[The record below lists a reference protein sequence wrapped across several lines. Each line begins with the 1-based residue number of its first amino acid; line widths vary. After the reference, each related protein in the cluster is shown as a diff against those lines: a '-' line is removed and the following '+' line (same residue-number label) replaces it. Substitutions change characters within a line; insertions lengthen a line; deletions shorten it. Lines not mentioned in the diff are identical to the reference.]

1 VSVVASRNLDH
12 GALRLF
18 AEELRRARANG
29 GLSQE
34 QLGDEIGYSGSLIG
48 MVETGRRPPSLDF
61 AERCDGVLGTGGL
74 LARVHEHVV
83 ARESYES
90 WFREWVEIER
100 ETSSLR
106 TWEPMIVP
114 GLLQT
119 AEYARAVL
127 RAGRPND
134 TDEQVEQHVSARME
148 RQAILAGEDAP
159 FLWAVVD
166 EVALLRPVG
175 EAKVMH
181 GQLARMIE
189 AARNPRIKILVVP
202 LSVGAHAGLAGHF
215 VIAEFDSAP
224 DIVYLET
231 AAKGQ
236 ISDQPDIVKACTLA
250 FDTLRAEALGPKA
263 SLELISKVM
272 ETWS

>member
-83 ARESYES
+83 ARENYES

-100 ETSSLR
+100 EASSLR
-106 TWEPMIVP
+106 WWEPLVIP
-114 GLLQT
+114 GLLQV

-127 RAGRPND
+127 RAGRPDD
-134 TDEQVEQHVSARME
+134 TDEQIEQHVGARME
-148 RQAILAGEDAP
+148 RQAVLARENAP

-166 EVALLRPVG
+166 EGALRRPVG
-175 EAKVMH
+175 DAKVMH

-189 AARNPRIKILVVP
+189 AARNPRIKILIVP
-202 LSVGAHAGLAGHF
+202 LSVGAHAGLSGHF
-215 VIAEFDSAP
+215 VIAGFDDAP
-224 DIVYLET
+224 DIGYLET
-231 AAKGQ
+231 AARGQ
-236 ISDQPDIVKACTLA
+236 ISDQPDVIKACSLV
-250 FDTLRAEALGPKA
+250 FDTLRAEALAPKA
-263 SLELISKVM
+263 SLGLISKVM
-272 ETWS
+272 ETWT

>member
-1 VSVVASRNLDH
+1 MVASRNLDH
-12 GALRLF
+12 GALSLF
-18 AEELRRARANG
+18 AEELRRARARA

-34 QLGDEIGYSGSLIG
+34 QLGDEIGYSGSLVG

-61 AERCDGVLGTGGL
+61 AERCDAALDTGGL
-74 LARVHEHVV
+74 LARVHQHVV
-83 ARESYES
+83 ARENYES

-100 ETSSLR
+100 EATSLR

-119 AEYARAVL
+119 AEYAWEVL
-127 RAGRPND
+127 RAGRPDD
-134 TDEQVEQHVSARME
+134 TDERIEQHVSARME
-148 RQAILAGEDAP
+148 RQAVLARENAP
-159 FLWAVVD
+159 FMWAVVD
-166 EVALLRPVG
+166 EAALRRPVG
-175 EAKVMH
+175 EAKVMR
-181 GQLARMIE
+181 GQLARLIE

-215 VIAEFDSAP
+215 VIAGFDDAP

-231 AAKGQ
+231 AARGQ
-236 ISDQPDIVKACTLA
+236 ISDRPEIVKACTLA
-250 FDTLRAEALGPKA
+250 FDTLRAEALPPKA

-272 ETWS
+272 ETWT

>member
-1 VSVVASRNLDH
+1 MVASRNLDH
-12 GALRLF
+12 GALSLF
-18 AEELRRARANG
+18 AEELRRARART

-34 QLGDEIGYSGSLIG
+34 QLGDEIGYSGSLVG

-61 AERCDGVLGTGGL
+61 AERCDTALDTGGL
-74 LARVHEHVV
+74 LARVHQHVV
-83 ARESYES
+83 ARENYES

-100 ETSSLR
+100 ETTSLR

-119 AEYARAVL
+119 AEYAWEVL
-127 RAGRPND
+127 RAGRPDD
-134 TDEQVEQHVSARME
+134 TDARME
-148 RQAILAGEDAP
+148 RQAVLARENAP

-166 EVALLRPVG
+166 EAALRRPVG
-175 EAKVMH
+175 EAKVMR
-181 GQLARMIE
+181 GQMARLIE

-215 VIAEFDSAP
+215 VIAGFDDA
-224 DIVYLET
+224 
-231 AAKGQ
+231 
-236 ISDQPDIVKACTLA
+236 PDIVKACTLA
-250 FDTLRAEALGPKA
+250 FDTLRAEALPPKA

-272 ETWS
+272 ETWT